1 VTFIVPERD
10 LDRIRQAMV
19 NPLIVLAFHGED
31 DKQLSEGTLKLVNNQ
46 VDQSTGTVTLKAEL
60 ANQD

>member
-19 NPLIVLAFHGED
+19 NPLIVLASHGED

>member
-1 VTFIVPERD
+1 
-10 LDRIRQAMV
+10 MV

-46 VDQSTGTVTLKAEL
+46 VDQSTGTVTLKAEF